1 LDPQLRHLRREVSA
15 TSREN
20 ELLSFFIAHR
30 LGDGEDLESLEGA
43 GVDMFGD
50 GDVVPSRL
58 TQTQLL
64 DVAKG
69 CVEDIKA
76 ESILAKEKSL
86 GALSTL
92 HVVVTQAG
100 LRLEGLKAQT
110 REFNST
116 VVVRGKNQRTGT
128 VTAEAVVKFYEDS
141 LRKRRQWMEKL
152 AWKTGVLQKRLEGL
166 RGKGGNSSSD
176 STSSELL
183 RYIIFHQLRI
193 EHSQLTAKLAETSK
207 KLLKLKMV
215 SGFTSDLVTQLKGS
229 CSRCMS
235 STFFCFVF
243 FVHAF

>member
-1 LDPQLRHLRREVSA
+1 MVCCSVRFLLCFARAPQSVFCVFVCCPPSAHLTPSPFTLLDPQLRHLRREVSA

-20 ELLSFFIAHR
+20 ELLSFFLAHR

-100 LRLEGLKAQT
+100 LRLEGSRAVPGRGRPRAARAPARRCRRT
-110 REFNST
+110 RPTPPRGPTGST
-116 VVVRGKNQRTGT
+116 ACSPRTGNG
-128 VTAEAVVKFYEDS
+128 S
-141 LRKRRQWMEKL
+141 RR
-152 AWKTGVLQKRLEGL
+152 
-166 RGKGGNSSSD
+166 
-176 STSSELL
+176 
-183 RYIIFHQLRI
+183 
-193 EHSQLTAKLAETSK
+193 
-207 KLLKLKMV
+207 
-215 SGFTSDLVTQLKGS
+215 
-229 CSRCMS
+229 CSRLAP
-235 STFFCFVF
+235 TGP
-243 FVHAF
+243 ARW